1 MNQDVQNPAG
11 CRPGRRSVKQ
21 PPFRRVRPIGSP
33 LYPSYAYDIP
43 EKGCISHS
51 GMSFKSDPI
60 QFVGV
65 DIVEFDEND
74 PTTVLTIL
82 PSIVITLLRGIICRH
97 VRSWN
102 ANNGDLLSL

>member
-1 MNQDVQNPAG
+1 MNTDQSVHSTAG
-11 CRPGRRSVKQ
+11 GCPGRRSIKQ
-21 PPFRRVRPIGSP
+21 PPFRRVRQIGSP

-43 EKGCISHS
+43 EKECLSQP

-65 DIVEFDEND
+65 DIVEFNERD

-82 PSIVITLLRGIICRH
+82 PSIVIFSFKNDHL
-97 VRSWN
+97 
-102 ANNGDLLSL
+102 